1 MMQSAET
8 ELNRCRDA
16 RQVQRSSEAQ
26 ETRTPASPAGSGG
39 CTEQLMS
46 GGRVGA
52 RAWRN
57 KIMGAWQIMQKQKT
71 QRGLAVQS
79 KRELS

>member
-39 CTEQLMS
+39 YTEQLMS

-57 KIMGAWQIMQKQKT
+57 KIMGALG
-71 QRGLAVQS
+71 R
-79 KRELS
+79 